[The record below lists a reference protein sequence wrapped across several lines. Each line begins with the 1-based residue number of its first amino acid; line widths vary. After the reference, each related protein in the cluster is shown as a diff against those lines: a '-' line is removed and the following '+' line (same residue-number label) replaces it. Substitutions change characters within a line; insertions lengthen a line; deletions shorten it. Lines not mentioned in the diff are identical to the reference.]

1 MSSYLSARQELA
13 AVLEAEWPVLYPGK
27 PIYYENGPA
36 VDPAQQGDLYLYVAF
51 HFNDA
56 DLAHIGNSANM
67 GYSFAGTVYIDVSVP
82 LGSGMN
88 KTYAVADALVN
99 MLKARS
105 FASFFIAAP
114 VLGDAK
120 SVGGR
125 CVASLAVPLRSHVA

>member
-1 MSSYLSARQELA
+1 MSSYLSARQELIA
-13 AVLEAEWPVLYPGK
+13 ALEAEWPVLYPGK
-27 PIYYENGPA
+27 PIYYENGPS

-51 HFNDA
+51 HFHDA
-56 DLAHIGNSANM
+56 DLAHIGNSVSM

-88 KTYAVADALVN
+88 RTYAVADALVN
-99 MLKARS
+99 MLKARA

-125 CVASLAVPLRSHVA
+125 CVTSLAVPVRSHVA

>member
-13 AVLEAEWPVLYPGK
+13 AALEAEWPVLYPGK

-56 DLAHIGNSANM
+56 DLAHIGNSTNM
-67 GYSFAGTVYIDVSVP
+67 GYSFTGVAYIDISVP

-88 KTYAVADALVN
+88 KTYAAADALVN
-99 MLKARS
+99 VLKARS